1 MTDGRSPKQ
10 EEQIGT
16 TFQRPDW
23 SEANQRNRAEWMD
36 GNGGQGG
43 AGNGSG
49 AFEVQFTGRRDNLR
63 DIKK

>member
-23 SEANQRNRAEWMD
+23 SEANRRSRAEWVA
-36 GNGGQGG
+36 NGGQGG
-43 AGNGSG
+43 AGNGSEE
-49 AFEVQFTGRRDNLR
+49 FEVQLAGRRDNLSG